1 MKLESLLRSINRRL
15 VDIAEYFDMKS
26 VEYHKALNAI
36 YSAIGSDTVDIL
48 IREPEKGKPTQ
59 LSRSGRALEGW
70 SYFQSELE
78 QAWDTIKKQG
88 TVKQQAQRR
97 ISEFQFKTEEEKKKA
112 IGEWKQFQSQLSD
125 LSKAEYESRY
135 GDSDLYDIIQ
145 DELTKENAL
154 PEDDR
159 DYIYIGDLERAL
171 DEFSSHK
178 SREFRYAKAEEI
190 FLKAKADHEMR
201 LRAAMKDGADAEYE
215 YKDKDNLD
223 MSM

>member
-15 VDIAEYFDMKS
+15 VEIAEYFDMHS
-26 VEYHKALNAI
+26 VEYHKALNSI

-97 ISEFQFKTEEEKKKA
+97 ISEFHFETEDERKKA
-112 IGEWKQFQSQLSD
+112 MGDWKQFQSEISD

-135 GDSDLYDIIQ
+135 GDSDLYEIIQ
-145 DELTKENAL
+145 EEISNEKKL

-171 DEFSSHK
+171 DQFSSHK
-178 SREFRYAKAEEI
+178 SREFRYSKAEEI

-201 LRAAMKDGADAEYE
+201 LRAAMKEDVDEEFEYN
-215 YKDKDNLD
+215 DKDDLD
-223 MSM
+223 MSV